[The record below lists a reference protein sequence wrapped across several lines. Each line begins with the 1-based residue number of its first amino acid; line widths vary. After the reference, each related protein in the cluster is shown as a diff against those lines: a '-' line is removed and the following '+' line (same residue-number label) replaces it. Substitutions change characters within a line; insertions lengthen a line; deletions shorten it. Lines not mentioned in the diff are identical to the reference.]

1 MDAIHLD
8 NLSTKIEALVQEHIS
23 QARQAA
29 VEALNRAFQEASAR
43 PGEGATRAKS
53 RTAGAKP
60 AKILGQTT
68 RQRRTGVELIEL
80 AERLYTAVE
89 GHPGATMAQFA
100 APLRSIQK
108 AWPMAWLA
116 EEQAV
121 ATVHAGPVTPSSI
134 ASWLDKAL
142 CMDFV
147 MVSGC
152 SRCAP
157 PA

>member
-68 RQRRTGVELIEL
+68 RQRRTGAELIEL

-89 GHPGATMAQFA
+89 GQPGATMAQFA
-100 APLRSIQK
+100 ALVGLTASALHLPMRHLKASGRVRSVGERTQTRYF
-108 AWPMAWLA
+108 PMAA
-116 EEQAV
+116 PTAV
-121 ATVHAGPVTPSSI
+121 AG
-134 ASWLDKAL
+134 
-142 CMDFV
+142 
-147 MVSGC
+147 
-152 SRCAP
+152 
-157 PA
+157 